1 MERAATR
8 PGVQRVCHHWPS
20 AIALEAANPRHF
32 HRPIERAF
40 TAAERNRVTILFG
53 GLTWK
58 HERLIRAAFESAAAR
73 PANQQTGGATTIAP
87 KRKTSGRAFP
97 EVSEV

>member
-1 MERAATR
+1 LINRDGDCLDVMEAM
-8 PGVQRVCHHWPS
+8 
-20 AIALEAANPRHF
+20 
-32 HRPIERAF
+32 AF
-40 TAAERNRVTILFG
+40 TRCSLPQFQSTQWHHAPQSGR
-53 GLTWK
+53 GL
-58 HERLIRAAFESAAAR
+58 LAIRAAFESAAAR